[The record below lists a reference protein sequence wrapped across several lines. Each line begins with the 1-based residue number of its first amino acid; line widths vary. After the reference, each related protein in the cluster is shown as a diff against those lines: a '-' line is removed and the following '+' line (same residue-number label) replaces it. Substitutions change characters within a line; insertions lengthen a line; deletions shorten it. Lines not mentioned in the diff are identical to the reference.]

1 MGLSFVSWDLIWSLI
16 NLIKSFYLMRELPIW
31 FLSMPILPKASLTVI
46 DDSYL
51 LHWEFRAW
59 ISSIA
64 FSTTESSIGFE
75 SLDDSVLSACRIL
88 ISAAVKS
95 SWLVPS
101 ISSLSFYANIHI
113 WLLVK
118 PFITLILSMDR

>member
-1 MGLSFVSWDLIWSLI
+1 M
-16 NLIKSFYLMRELPIW
+16 
-31 FLSMPILPKASLTVI
+31 
-46 DDSYL
+46 
-51 LHWEFRAW
+51 
-59 ISSIA
+59 A

-75 SLDDSVLSACRIL
+75 SLDDYVLNVYRIL

-95 SWLVPS
+95 YWLVPS
-101 ISSLSFYANIHI
+101 IYSLSFYANIHI